1 MKKEIKEILNK
12 CREILCSL
20 IKRLHKGMM
29 SILKFINVFDIIPIE
44 ISARFFIHTNKNYS
58 KIYVERQCL
67 SRTVE
72 IVLKK
77 IRTMIKEFESAGAS
91 CVVVDAPTL
100 IESGF
105 HKECDLVVAV
115 LCASDTRISRAAVR
129 DNISEEKA
137 RARIFA
143 QHDDLFYTSVA
154 DYVVINDGNEKQL
167 ADHARILCDKISR
180 L

>member
-12 CREILCSL
+12 YREILCSL
-20 IKRLHKGMM
+20 IKRLHKRMM

-77 IRTMIKEFESAGAS
+77 KNAGVKTDLPNFKALKSFYSQECMVLAEGHTRNSTNRTAINPHMYVQLILDKGA
-91 CVVVDAPTL
+91 
-100 IESGF
+100 
-105 HKECDLVVAV
+105 K
-115 LCASDTRISRAAVR
+115 
-129 DNISEEKA
+129 NNSEK
-137 RARIFA
+137 R
-143 QHDDLFYTSVA
+143 
-154 DYVVINDGNEKQL
+154 
-167 ADHARILCDKISR
+167 
-180 L
+180 